1 MEVVSPHLSNVWY
14 KGIEE
19 ENCMCFCYGEAVND
33 RIQFWGK
40 MSNFFRLLKYD
51 VNDCYIVSLG
61 HLIIMHRW

>member
-19 ENCMCFCYGEAVND
+19 EKCMCFCYGEAVYD

-40 MSNFFRLLKYD
+40 VSNLFRLLKYD
-51 VNDCYIVSLG
+51 VNDGYIVPFTVPTL
-61 HLIIMHRW
+61 